1 MKKLLFGVIALGML
15 AACNTTEETA
25 NLTEDTNARTATA
38 SRKSCPS
45 EEIRA
50 ELLKNDAKARA
61 RFAAIEAGTEKFI
74 QAKKLGRVL
83 ADGTVEIPVVFNVL
97 YRTSA
102 ENISDARIAEQIA
115 VLNKDFGATNSDINK
130 IPAEFAS
137 VAAGDTKVR
146 FRLVKTVRKST
157 KTRSWRTNDAMKKA
171 SSGGIDATAPT
182 QYFNIWV
189 VGNMSSILG
198 YATFPESAGQW
209 NDGVVLADGTVEI
222 PVVVN
227 LLYRTTA
234 ENLSD
239 ARIAE
244 QIAVLNK
251 DFGATNSD
259 VNKIPA
265 EFASVAAGDTKVRFR
280 LVKTVRK
287 ATSVRSW
294 RTNDAMKKASTKGI
308 DATNPTQYFNIWVVG
323 DMGSILGYATFPESA
338 GQWNDGVVLAS
349 KYTGVT
355 GATAPYNLGRT
366 ATHEVGHYLNL
377 RHIWGDATCGNDFV
391 ADTPTQTGS

>member
-1 MKKLLFGVIALGML
+1 MKKLLFGVMALGML

-25 NLTEDTNARTATA
+25 NLTDSTAKTATA

-97 YRTSA
+97 YRTST
-102 ENISDARIAEQIA
+102 ENISDAR
-115 VLNKDFGATNSDINK
+115 L
-130 IPAEFAS
+130 
-137 VAAGDTKVR
+137 
-146 FRLVKTVRKST
+146 
-157 KTRSWRTNDAMKKA
+157 
-171 SSGGIDATAPT
+171 
-182 QYFNIWV
+182 
-189 VGNMSSILG
+189 
-198 YATFPESAGQW
+198 
-209 NDGVVLADGTVEI
+209 
-222 PVVVN
+222 
-227 LLYRTTA
+227 
-234 ENLSD
+234 
-239 ARIAE
+239 AE

-265 EFASVAAGDTKVRFR
+265 EFASIAAGDTKVRFR

-308 DATNPTQYFNIWVVG
+308 DATDPTQYFNIWVVG
-323 DMGSILGYATFPESA
+323 DMSSILGYATFPESA

-391 ADTPTQTGS
+391 TDTPTQTGANYGKPTYPLYNTCGGVQRSVMFMNYMDYVDDAAMYMFSAGQKDRMQAVVAAGGARAGLRNL

>member
-25 NLTEDTNARTATA
+25 NLTDSAAKTATA

-61 RFAAIEAGTEKFI
+61 RFAAIEAGTERFI
-74 QAKKLGRVL
+74 QAKKLGR
-83 ADGTVEIPVVFNVL
+83 
-97 YRTSA
+97 
-102 ENISDARIAEQIA
+102 
-115 VLNKDFGATNSDINK
+115 
-130 IPAEFAS
+130 
-137 VAAGDTKVR
+137 
-146 FRLVKTVRKST
+146 
-157 KTRSWRTNDAMKKA
+157 
-171 SSGGIDATAPT
+171 
-182 QYFNIWV
+182 
-189 VGNMSSILG
+189 
-198 YATFPESAGQW
+198 
-209 NDGVVLADGTVEI
+209 VLADGTVEI

-251 DFGATNSD
+251 DFGATNTD
-259 VNKIPA
+259 INKIPA

-287 ATSVRSW
+287 STSVRSW

-308 DATNPTQYFNIWVVG
+308 DATDPTQYFNIWVVG

-366 ATHEVGHYLNL
+366 ATHEIGHYLNL

-391 ADTPTQTGS
+391 ADTPTQTGSNGGSPTYPLYNTCGGVQRSVMFMNYMDYVYDSAMYMFSAGQRDRMQAVVAAGGARAGLRNL

>member
-1 MKKLLFGVIALGML
+1 MKKLLFGVMALGML

-25 NLTEDTNARTATA
+25 NLTEDNARTATA

-50 ELLKNDAKARA
+50 NLLKNDAKARA
-61 RFAAIEAGTEKFI
+61 RYAAIEAGTEKFI

-97 YRTSA
+97 YRTST
-102 ENISDARIAEQIA
+102 ENISDAR
-115 VLNKDFGATNSDINK
+115 L
-130 IPAEFAS
+130 
-137 VAAGDTKVR
+137 
-146 FRLVKTVRKST
+146 
-157 KTRSWRTNDAMKKA
+157 
-171 SSGGIDATAPT
+171 
-182 QYFNIWV
+182 
-189 VGNMSSILG
+189 
-198 YATFPESAGQW
+198 
-209 NDGVVLADGTVEI
+209 
-222 PVVVN
+222 
-227 LLYRTTA
+227 
-234 ENLSD
+234 
-239 ARIAE
+239 AE

-265 EFASVAAGDTKVRFR
+265 EFASIAAGDTKVRFR

-391 ADTPTQTGS
+391 ADTPTQTGSNGGSPTYPLYNTCGGVQRSVMFMNYMDYVYDSAMYMFSSGQKARMMAVTSTSGPRAGLRVY